1 MKAQALFL
9 AIALASFAVGEPLQI
24 TDDVASKLESSPH
37 KGLELDQDPI
47 KAAMMIPED
56 NMNLTKPHEDKD
68 VLSVDD
74 EDFGGTETG
83 DVSDIDDDNEETDEE
98 NGGLIPSPASRRL
111 LRRRRSRR
119 RSRRRRSRRR
129 RSRRRTRRRSV
140 RRSRRRRAPS
150 RARARRAAA
159 RARKARA
166 RRAAAKARARRARA
180 RRARRLRAKRL
191 RAKKLRNRRLRARRL
206 RAKRLR
212 AKRLR
217 AKRLRARRAR
227 ARRLRA
233 KRLRAKRLRAK
244 RLRAKR
250 LRARRARARR
260 ARRLRAKRLRAK
272 RLRAR
277 RLRAKR
283 LRAKRLRAKRLR
295 AKRLRAKR
303 LRAKRLRNRRL
314 RARRAR
320 RARHLRAKR
329 LRAKRLRAK
338 RARARRAR
346 ALRAKKLRARKLRI
360 ARLRA
365 RRLRIRRSR
374 ARRARALRAAR
385 LRSSR
390 KPFPIKMTVD
400 NTFRV
405 YVNGKK
411 VGSGNSWT
419 RTYSFRPRFNK
430 VTTIAVEGRD
440 RGGPA
445 ALIGVFN
452 GRPTKASEWK
462 CKNFGRR
469 LPRNWMSPTF
479 DDSKWPRAR
488 SYGRNNQNTIWRR
501 VGRGRRPGIPNRAEW
516 IWTRDNNNHN
526 RVICRTTLVSKRSL
540 RKITVRKGYANIER
554 YLTGISR
561 DLRTDAKL
569 SGNLDKRTRR
579 RLNRYNSKIIRIE
592 RSVRRTRKRLRVARR
607 YNSAYVREFNHMR
620 GKKRSLLASLKRQRK
635 FHGDELPLSL
645 K

>member
-1 MKAQALFL
+1 M
-9 AIALASFAVGEPLQI
+9 
-24 TDDVASKLESSPH
+24 
-37 KGLELDQDPI
+37 
-47 KAAMMIPED
+47 
-56 NMNLTKPHEDKD
+56 
-68 VLSVDD
+68 
-74 EDFGGTETG
+74 
-83 DVSDIDDDNEETDEE
+83 
-98 NGGLIPSPASRRL
+98 
-111 LRRRRSRR
+111 
-119 RSRRRRSRRR
+119 
-129 RSRRRTRRRSV
+129 
-140 RRSRRRRAPS
+140 
-150 RARARRAAA
+150 
-159 RARKARA
+159 
-166 RRAAAKARARRARA
+166 
-180 RRARRLRAKRL
+180 
-191 RAKKLRNRRLRARRL
+191 
-206 RAKRLR
+206 
-212 AKRLR
+212 
-217 AKRLRARRAR
+217 
-227 ARRLRA
+227 
-233 KRLRAKRLRAK
+233 
-244 RLRAKR
+244 
-250 LRARRARARR
+250 
-260 ARRLRAKRLRAK
+260 
-272 RLRAR
+272 
-277 RLRAKR
+277 
-283 LRAKRLRAKRLR
+283 
-295 AKRLRAKR
+295 
-303 LRAKRLRNRRL
+303 
-314 RARRAR
+314 
-320 RARHLRAKR
+320 
-329 LRAKRLRAK
+329 
-338 RARARRAR
+338 
-346 ALRAKKLRARKLRI
+346 

-365 RRLRIRRSR
+365 RRLRIRRAR

-385 LRSSR
+385 LRASR

-501 VGRGRRPGIPNRAEW
+501 VGRGRKPGIPNRAEW
-516 IWTRDNNNHN
+516 IWTRNNRNYN

-607 YNSAYVREFNHMR
+607 YNSAYVESSTICAVRSVPSLPHLRDKGNSSPWNTRISTRWNEKHFHSRKPALTTKAIRTEVLQMRVQMKKEIRDIERAYARAMAHLSKRRNKLSRRRTRSANRIRQLSRLISRHNTQMRQLQKLVSSIHRTQGVNTFTIKAINHLIARATSEFNAHVRDMA
-620 GKKRSLLASLKRQRK
+620 KKAIMLNFGSGYSQCKSLRLTESSVSTRKLLASQSNNQLC
-635 FHGDELPLSL
+635 F
-645 K
+645 

>member
-1 MKAQALFL
+1 M
-9 AIALASFAVGEPLQI
+9 
-24 TDDVASKLESSPH
+24 
-37 KGLELDQDPI
+37 
-47 KAAMMIPED
+47 
-56 NMNLTKPHEDKD
+56 
-68 VLSVDD
+68 
-74 EDFGGTETG
+74 
-83 DVSDIDDDNEETDEE
+83 
-98 NGGLIPSPASRRL
+98 
-111 LRRRRSRR
+111 
-119 RSRRRRSRRR
+119 
-129 RSRRRTRRRSV
+129 
-140 RRSRRRRAPS
+140 
-150 RARARRAAA
+150 
-159 RARKARA
+159 
-166 RRAAAKARARRARA
+166 
-180 RRARRLRAKRL
+180 
-191 RAKKLRNRRLRARRL
+191 

-212 AKRLR
+212 AKR
-217 AKRLRARRAR
+217 ARARR

-244 RLRAKR
+244 RLRAK
-250 LRARRARARR
+250 
-260 ARRLRAKRLRAK
+260 
-272 RLRAR
+272 

-320 RARHLRAKR
+320 RARRLRAKR

-346 ALRAKKLRARKLRI
+346 ALRAKKLRAKKLRM

-365 RRLRIRRSR
+365 RRLRIRRAR

-385 LRSSR
+385 LRASR

-516 IWTRDNNNHN
+516 IWTRNNRNHN

-635 FHGDELPLSL
+635 FIAVEHAYINKMEREALSL
-645 K
+645 KKTSPHYKAIRTEVLQMRVQMKKEIRDIERAYARAMAHLSKRRNKLSRRRTRSANRIRQLSRLISRHNTQMRQLQKLVSSIHRTQGVNTFTIKAINHLSRATSEFNAHVRDMAKKAIMLNFRSGYSQCKSETYRIKRFYKKATCKPIQ

>member
-1 MKAQALFL
+1 M
-9 AIALASFAVGEPLQI
+9 
-24 TDDVASKLESSPH
+24 
-37 KGLELDQDPI
+37 
-47 KAAMMIPED
+47 
-56 NMNLTKPHEDKD
+56 
-68 VLSVDD
+68 
-74 EDFGGTETG
+74 
-83 DVSDIDDDNEETDEE
+83 
-98 NGGLIPSPASRRL
+98 
-111 LRRRRSRR
+111 
-119 RSRRRRSRRR
+119 
-129 RSRRRTRRRSV
+129 
-140 RRSRRRRAPS
+140 
-150 RARARRAAA
+150 
-159 RARKARA
+159 
-166 RRAAAKARARRARA
+166 
-180 RRARRLRAKRL
+180 
-191 RAKKLRNRRLRARRL
+191 
-206 RAKRLR
+206 
-212 AKRLR
+212 
-217 AKRLRARRAR
+217 
-227 ARRLRA
+227 
-233 KRLRAKRLRAK
+233 
-244 RLRAKR
+244 
-250 LRARRARARR
+250 
-260 ARRLRAKRLRAK
+260 
-272 RLRAR
+272 
-277 RLRAKR
+277 
-283 LRAKRLRAKRLR
+283 
-295 AKRLRAKR
+295 
-303 LRAKRLRNRRL
+303 
-314 RARRAR
+314 
-320 RARHLRAKR
+320 
-329 LRAKRLRAK
+329 
-338 RARARRAR
+338 
-346 ALRAKKLRARKLRI
+346 

-365 RRLRIRRSR
+365 RRLRIRRAR

-385 LRSSR
+385 LRASR

-516 IWTRDNNNHN
+516 IWTRNNRNHN

-579 RLNRYNSKIIRIE
+579 RLNRYNSKIIKIE

-635 FHGDELPLSL
+635 FIAVEHAYINKMEREALSL
-645 K
+645 KKTSPHYKAIRTEVLQMRVQMKKEIRDIERAYARAMAHLSKRRNKLSRRRTKSANRIRQLSRLISRHNTQMRQLQKLVSSIHRTQGVNTFTIKAINHLSRATSEFNAHVRDMAKKAIMLNFRSGYSQCKSETYRIKRFYKKATCKPIQ